1 MNSQAASAE
10 VNASIRPQAKGGSV
24 QCFVRLLDAQEAD
37 RAKRMPD
44 EQAALNVL
52 FGAWL
57 RLKELGWQDAEYCP
71 KDGSEFKVI
80 EAGSTGFHDCVYL
93 GEWPTGGW
101 WVHDG
106 DTYPSRPILWK
117 PNSGMSGKEKP

>member
-1 MNSQAASAE
+1 
-10 VNASIRPQAKGGSV
+10 
-24 QCFVRLLDAQEAD
+24 
-37 RAKRMPD
+37 MPD

-57 RLKELGWQDAEYCP
+57 RLKELGWQEAEYCP

-117 PNSGMSGKEKP
+117 PNDQGQLRREESHE